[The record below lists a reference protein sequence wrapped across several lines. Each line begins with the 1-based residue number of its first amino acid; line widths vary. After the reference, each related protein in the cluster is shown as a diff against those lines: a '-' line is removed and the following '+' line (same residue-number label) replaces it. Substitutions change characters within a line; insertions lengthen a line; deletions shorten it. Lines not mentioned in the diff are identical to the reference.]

1 MWLTGRKRR
10 NTKLEGVCELTKK
23 FFHVEVADM
32 LSCGLGYATS
42 CVASNEGAVR
52 AEPDWQ
58 KCKICDIRSLFCT
71 GPISIFVVIIYYHL
85 K

>member
-1 MWLTGRKRR
+1 MTDRSQTGEHEARR
-10 NTKLEGVCELTKK
+10 CLRVDKK

-32 LSCGLGYATS
+32 LNCVIGYATS
-42 CVASNEGAVR
+42 CVASNERAVR

-58 KCKICDIRSLFCT
+58 KCKICDISSLFCT
-71 GPISIFVVIIYYHL
+71 GPISRFVVIIYYHL

>member
-1 MWLTGRKRR
+1 MADRSQTEEHEARR
-10 NTKLEGVCELTKK
+10 CLRVDKK

-32 LSCGLGYATS
+32 LSCVIGYATS

-71 GPISIFVVIIYYHL
+71 GPISRFVVIIYYHL